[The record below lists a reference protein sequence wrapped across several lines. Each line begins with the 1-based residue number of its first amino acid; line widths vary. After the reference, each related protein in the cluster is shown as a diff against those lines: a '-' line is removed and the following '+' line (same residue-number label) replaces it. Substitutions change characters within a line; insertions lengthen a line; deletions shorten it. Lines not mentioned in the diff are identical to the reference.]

1 MSRRWA
7 LRLLATVFM
16 GTLSFP
22 LSPQE
27 TPDRKSAAVNF
38 EEIPFE
44 HCDRLP
50 VVRVRIDKAEMRFLV
65 DSGAT
70 TMLNLRS
77 FPEGKSSSVAVSSW
91 AGNAATSAREVSILV
106 LTLGNHQIRNLKLPA
121 IDLSPIGN
129 AGGGKI
135 DGLFGVDLMEK
146 MGVKLDFERELASFK
161 PQSAD
166 IRRTYD
172 DMETAMHP
180 CVVAFQEG
188 KAKEFEDC
196 LDPEI
201 VLYTPHGE
209 FTGRKQV
216 LAYMQERYFRFAP
229 HLTYDMSVH
238 EVKMFGDALW
248 YSYDYIID
256 SPEEHH
262 AGHGMSMCRKT
273 QGRWRI
279 LNMHQSLRESDLQL
293 EH

>member
-1 MSRRWA
+1 MSGRWA
-7 LRLLATVFM
+7 VRLLVPVFM
-16 GTLSFP
+16 GALSFP
-22 LSPQE
+22 MSAQGK
-27 TPDRKSAAVNF
+27 PDPKAPAANV

-50 VVRVRIDKAEMRFLV
+50 VVRVRIDTVEMRFLV

-77 FPEGKSSSVAVSSW
+77 FPEGKRSAITVSSW
-91 AGNAATSAREVSILV
+91 AGNAATSAREVSIPV
-106 LTLGNHQIRNLKLPA
+106 LALGNHQIR
-121 IDLSPIGN
+121 DLSPIGN
-129 AGGGKI
+129 ACGGKI

-146 MGVKLDFERELASFK
+146 MGLKLDFERELASFK

-172 DMETAMHP
+172 DMEAAMHP

-216 LAYMQERYFRFAP
+216 LEYMQERYFRFAP

-248 YSYDYIID
+248 YSYDYILD

-273 QGRWRI
+273 QGRWRL
-279 LNMHQSLRESDLQL
+279 LNMHQSLRESDLQA